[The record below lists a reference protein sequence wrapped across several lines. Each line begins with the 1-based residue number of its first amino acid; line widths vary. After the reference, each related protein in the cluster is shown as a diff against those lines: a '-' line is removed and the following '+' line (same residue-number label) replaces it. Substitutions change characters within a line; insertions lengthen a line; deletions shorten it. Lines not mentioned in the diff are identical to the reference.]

1 LILKTIKIF
10 YLFLV
15 ETLLLNYISKKIR
28 IYNFTIGDN
37 FKIFPIG
44 VQILNWEITW
54 FGILVRLIVTV
65 VAVWLFIRLLREK
78 FTTAR
83 VNAAVLV
90 LIALGV
96 LWLADIEGAT
106 RLVFLGIEIDKS
118 VERAEDILS
127 RLSNVEKVAQNTK
140 NNLQNI
146 QKEAS
151 KTASELSILI
161 DNENQKF
168 EIRKLQDRAL
178 DGDFKAYESLKNY
191 QSDDLELIERA
202 KSAIINIKG
211 FYIGKTKIKGIK
223 LHRTNE
229 NGTLIEEDEF
239 ETSWLIEDLMQNQK
253 WEIRTR
259 AAKLLARR
267 KELGV
272 PEALLNAMESDP
284 NLWVR
289 KEALDSFENITEYEA
304 RDVFYFETGLPR
316 SWYQLNKDKIQKKL
330 SNPENS

>member
-1 LILKTIKIF
+1 M
-10 YLFLV
+10 
-15 ETLLLNYISKKIR
+15 
-28 IYNFTIGDN
+28 
-37 FKIFPIG
+37 
-44 VQILNWEITW
+44 NWEITW
-54 FGILVRLIVTV
+54 FGILIRLIVTV
-65 VAVWLFIRLLREK
+65 VALWLFIRLLREK

-106 RLVFLGIEIDKS
+106 RLVFLGIEVDKR
-118 VERAEDILS
+118 VEKAEEILG

-161 DNENQKF
+161 DKETKIF
-168 EIRKLQDRAL
+168 EIQKLQNKAL
-178 DGDFKAYESLKNY
+178 DGDFNAYESLKNY

-202 KSAIINIKG
+202 KSTIINIKG
-211 FYIGKTKIKGIK
+211 FYIGKTKIKGII

-229 NGTLIEEDEF
+229 NGTRIEENEF
-239 ETSWLIEDLMQNQK
+239 ETSWLIEDLVQSQNWK
-253 WEIRTR
+253 IRAK
-259 AAKLLARR
+259 AAKVLANR
-267 KELGV
+267 KEVNV

-289 KEALDSFENITEYEA
+289 KEALDSFERVTEYEA
-304 RDVFYFETGLPR
+304 SDVFQFETGAPR
-316 SWYQLNKDKIQKKL
+316 SWYQLNKDKIKKKL
-330 SNPENS
+330 DNSENS